1 MNTRYTRLLAV
12 LLALLFLLS
21 GCGTH
26 GKTLIEAEGTE
37 ISVNVFQLYLSRMK
51 GSLASAGYNVNSD
64 DFWNSYISTDHE
76 TMADHY
82 TTQVFEGLR
91 QIAAAMILYDE
102 LGLKLP
108 KNVEQSIDDWI
119 DALIEEVGGGSKSQ
133 LNSLLASYGANV
145 TTLRDASI
153 IEAKLSQ
160 LKEHLY
166 GAGGS
171 LIAASAKE
179 EFYQA
184 TYIRGYQM
192 QLANY
197 YYKRDVDEDGRT
209 VYYTDDTYKHIAYD
223 TDGKDVIKTEEL
235 DKNGDVIY
243 VYKTEG
249 DEEPMVAYDAEKGVV
264 HYHLDSNGDRTV
276 GYYTEAEMALRL
288 KSAEEIAKKCVDNEE
303 LFLQCIED
311 YSDNSDF
318 HTKYAPTGMYF
329 SVGTYATDSIFATFS
344 NELAKLE
351 EGDLAVLNSDSGYYI
366 LMRVE
371 LDAGAWQKEENS
383 RWFDTLTGLTI
394 EHMLQKRTAE
404 YIDRVSFDEEL
415 LKTVDIR
422 MVAANNYY

>member
-1 MNTRYTRLLAV
+1 MKTRFICLLAA
-12 LLALLFLLS
+12 LLALLMVLP
-21 GCGTH
+21 GCTSH
-26 GKTLIEAEGTE
+26 GKTLMEAGSTE

-51 GSLASAGYNVNSD
+51 GSLASAGYNVNSA

-82 TTQVFEGLR
+82 TNQVFEGLR
-91 QIAAAMILYDE
+91 QIAAAMIIYDE

-108 KNVEQSIDDWI
+108 KAVESSIDDWI

-133 LNSLLASYGANV
+133 LNSILAAYGANV

-166 GAGGS
+166 GKSGS
-171 LIAASAKE
+171 LLGAPAKE

-197 YYKRDVDEDGRT
+197 YYKRDTDEDGRT

-223 TDGKDVIKTEEL
+223 TDGKDVIKTEEK
-235 DKNGDVIY
+235 DKNGDFIY
-243 VYKTEG
+243 VYKIEG
-249 DEEPMVAYDAEKGVV
+249 EEEPVVAYDTEKGVI
-264 HYHLDSNGDRTV
+264 HYHLNSKGEKEI
-276 GYYTEAEMALRL
+276 GYYSETEMALRL
-288 KSAEEIAKKCVDNEE
+288 ESAREIAEKCIDNEE

-318 HTKYAPTGMYF
+318 HKQYAPTGMYF

-351 EGDLAVLNSDSGYYI
+351 VGDLAVLDSDSGYYV

-371 LDAGAWQKEENS
+371 LDSGAWQKEENS

-394 EHMLQKRTAE
+394 EHMLQKRTAD
-404 YIDRVSFDEEL
+404 YLDRVTFDEEL
-415 LKTVDIR
+415 LKTVDIT